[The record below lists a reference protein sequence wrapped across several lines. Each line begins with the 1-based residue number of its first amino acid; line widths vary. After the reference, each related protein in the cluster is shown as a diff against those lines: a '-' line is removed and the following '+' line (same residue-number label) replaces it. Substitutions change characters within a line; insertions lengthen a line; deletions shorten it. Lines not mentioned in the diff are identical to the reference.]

1 METLFDSACRY
12 MSDGEL
18 IYEITNS
25 KELVTDAEQ
34 QGGEYDL
41 NGLLSSLTPGRRKV
55 AMAVVELYKR
65 LQSRY
70 NGQNAI
76 RCSLD
81 INALMH
87 PFLWDL
93 PNEELWVI
101 ALNNASRVIKK
112 VRVSVGGISQT
123 AADVRL
129 IMRILVEASA
139 TQFVV
144 VHNHPSRNR
153 QPSRDDKNITERLK
167 KVGEL
172 FDIRLMDHVII
183 AGETYY
189 SFSDEGIL

>member
-12 MSDGEL
+12 MSDREL

-101 ALNNASRVIKK
+101 ALNNASRVTKK

-139 TQFVV
+139 TQFAV
-144 VHNHPSRNR
+144 VHNHPSGNN
-153 QPSRDDKNITERLK
+153 QPSGNDKQVTERLK
-167 KVGEL
+167 KAGEV

-183 AGETYY
+183 AGDTYY
-189 SFSDEGIL
+189 SFADEGYL